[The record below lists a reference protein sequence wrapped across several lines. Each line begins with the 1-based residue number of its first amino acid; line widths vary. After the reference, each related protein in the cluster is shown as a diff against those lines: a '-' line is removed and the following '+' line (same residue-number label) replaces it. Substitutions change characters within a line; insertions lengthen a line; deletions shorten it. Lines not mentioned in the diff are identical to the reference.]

1 MGNNDKIDRIDK
13 KDKID
18 KMELN
23 SALKEY
29 MEAPLKI
36 KGQQQ
41 EKKNPKV
48 MLEPIAQMDHLERLE
63 RQNNSTSL
71 PPPNMDNNYYKR

>member
-1 MGNNDKIDRIDK
+1 VDEDDWKKMKMGNNDKIDRIDK

-36 KGQQQ
+36 KGQQ
-41 EKKNPKV
+41 
-48 MLEPIAQMDHLERLE
+48 
-63 RQNNSTSL
+63 
-71 PPPNMDNNYYKR
+71 